1 MPRAYIEMILSS
13 KPGKRRWYLAI
24 SCGSNRAWR
33 SRGNLQLDPAG
44 IGDHRLLAIT
54 TSPVARLFAGEM
66 MVHLGVEDSFRQGL
80 LQIVEQPAR
89 VENRLRV
96 GASQQLVEDSVGYAR
111 SLRRGIVG
119 LLSPDHA
126 QPPHEIPDSP
136 TRRCTRL
143 RLTWRPA
150 RRSSAVIRR
159 GAVERRQQILLVNP
173 PHQRQLVEIGHRRPA
188 ETPERANPSNA
199 HCRRT
204 DRSAQPRSTIATR
217 SARVI
222 ARTSAIKNPAPLSA
236 GQSWRRAR

>member
-89 VENRLRV
+89 VENRLR
-96 GASQQLVEDSVGYAR
+96 
-111 SLRRGIVG
+111 
-119 LLSPDHA
+119 
-126 QPPHEIPDSP
+126 
-136 TRRCTRL
+136 L
-143 RLTWRPA
+143 RLPRGGFAPPTPC
-150 RRSSAVIRR
+150 RSP
-159 GAVERRQQILLVNP
+159 GALR
-173 PHQRQLVEIGHRRPA
+173 
-188 ETPERANPSNA
+188 
-199 HCRRT
+199 
-204 DRSAQPRSTIATR
+204 
-217 SARVI
+217 
-222 ARTSAIKNPAPLSA
+222 LS
-236 GQSWRRAR
+236 SSYYMS